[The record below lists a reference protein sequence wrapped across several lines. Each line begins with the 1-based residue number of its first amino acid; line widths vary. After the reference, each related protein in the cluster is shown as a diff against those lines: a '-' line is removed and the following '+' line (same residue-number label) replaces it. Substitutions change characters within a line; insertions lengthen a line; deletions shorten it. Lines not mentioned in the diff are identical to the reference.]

1 MEDVKITVGVEL
13 RQKEDGRFYFNLLA
27 GDSVN
32 IDMIRSI
39 LAGGLMLTI
48 LAEKTPESQS
58 KAMTDVIDYMN
69 REFVSIDSFSDVGGP
84 AVPNE

>member
-1 MEDVKITVGVEL
+1 MEDVKITVGVEV

-32 IDMIRSI
+32 LDMIRSI

-58 KAMTDVIDYMN
+58 KAMTDVINYMN
-69 REFVSIDSFSDVGGP
+69 REFVAIDGFSDVAGP

>member
-1 MEDVKITVGVEL
+1 MEDVKITVGVEI

-32 IDMIRSI
+32 IEMIRSI
-39 LAGGLMLTI
+39 LAGGLMLSI
-48 LAEKTPESQS
+48 LTEKTPESQS
-58 KAMTDVIDYMN
+58 KAMGDVIDYMN
-69 REFVSIDSFSDVGGP
+69 REFVSIDSFSDIDGS